1 MSLPA
6 NLMRTNVIADQ
17 DMQRVGM
24 VFYLVMPQD
33 TAPPS
38 KPYIIDLLGYNS
50 LTLTWTNFTGSVTIV
65 DVDPQ
70 THLSV
75 GTPNTVSMNGSGE
88 TSVGSSITGVIS
100 VSVSSSAVKNSAVTL
115 MALKSLG
122 GGISQITFPT
132 NPQYVLD
139 STTPLA
145 ANGIFTG
152 QAVDTL
158 QYGASYIAAEANSD
172 QAGTLYIDFSEDN
185 FNTVAFSAAIPTTS
199 QTTPTASNPFVQGTY
214 AYNAQAHVAL
224 LARYVRVR
232 YVNGT
237 TAQTHFQLSHR
248 FTQA

>member
-1 MSLPA
+1 MSLPT

-75 GTPNTVSMNGSGE
+75 GTPNTVGMNGSGE

-100 VSVSSSAVKNSAVTL
+100 VSVSSSGVKNSSVTL

-122 GGISQITFPT
+122 GTSVTFPT

-139 STTPLA
+139 STTPLP
-145 ANGIFTG
+145 ANGVFTG
-152 QAVDTL
+152 QVVDTS
-158 QYGASYIAAEANSD
+158 QYGASYIVAEANSD

-185 FNTVAFSAAIPTTS
+185 FNTVAFSAAIATTS
-199 QTTPTASNPFVQGTY
+199 QTTPTATNPFVQGTY
-214 AYNAQAHVAL
+214 AYNAQAHIAL

>member
-75 GTPNTVSMNGSGE
+75 GTPKHCE
-88 TSVGSSITGVIS
+88 
-100 VSVSSSAVKNSAVTL
+100 
-115 MALKSLG
+115 
-122 GGISQITFPT
+122 
-132 NPQYVLD
+132 Y
-139 STTPLA
+139 
-145 ANGIFTG
+145 
-152 QAVDTL
+152 
-158 QYGASYIAAEANSD
+158 EW
-172 QAGTLYIDFSEDN
+172 
-185 FNTVAFSAAIPTTS
+185 
-199 QTTPTASNPFVQGTY
+199 
-214 AYNAQAHVAL
+214 
-224 LARYVRVR
+224 
-232 YVNGT
+232 
-237 TAQTHFQLSHR
+237 
-248 FTQA
+248 

>member
-50 LTLTWTNFTGSVTIV
+50 LSLIWTNFTGSVTIV

-88 TSVGSSITGVIS
+88 MNAGSSITGVIS

-115 MALKSLG
+115 MALKSQSLSG
-122 GGISQITFPT
+122 TVSLQGIAQSGLNANAFTNTLNTANTKQALSPPAGYPSTAQVFLILINLSPSDTIYVGDANNQVIPLSPNQSMALDIQKPQVYFDITSI
-132 NPQYVLD
+132 YW
-139 STTPLA
+139 
-145 ANGIFTG
+145 
-152 QAVDTL
+152 
-158 QYGASYIAAEANSD
+158 YGA
-172 QAGTLYIDFSEDN
+172 
-185 FNTVAFSAAIPTTS
+185 
-199 QTTPTASNPFVQGTY
+199 TASTDKVGVIY
-214 AYNAQAHVAL
+214 A
-224 LARYVRVR
+224 
-232 YVNGT
+232 
-237 TAQTHFQLSHR
+237 
-248 FTQA
+248 

>member
-38 KPYIIDLLGYNS
+38 KPYIIDLLSYNS

-115 MALKSLG
+115 MALKSLSG
-122 GGISQITFPT
+122 TFSLQGITQSGLNANAFTNTLNTANTKQALSPPTGYPSTAQAFLILINLSPSDTIYVGDVNNQVIPLSPNQSMALDIQKPQVYFDITSI
-132 NPQYVLD
+132 YW
-139 STTPLA
+139 
-145 ANGIFTG
+145 
-152 QAVDTL
+152 
-158 QYGASYIAAEANSD
+158 YGA
-172 QAGTLYIDFSEDN
+172 
-185 FNTVAFSAAIPTTS
+185 
-199 QTTPTASNPFVQGTY
+199 TASTDKVGVIY
-214 AYNAQAHVAL
+214 A
-224 LARYVRVR
+224 
-232 YVNGT
+232 
-237 TAQTHFQLSHR
+237 
-248 FTQA
+248 

>member
-1 MSLPA
+1 MSLPI

-75 GTPNTVSMNGSGE
+75 GTPNTVNMNGSGE

-115 MALKSLG
+115 MALKFLG
-122 GGISQITFPT
+122 GTSVTFPT

-145 ANGIFTG
+145 ANGVFTG

-158 QYGASYIAAEANSD
+158 QYGASYIVAEANSD
-172 QAGTLYIDFSEDN
+172 QPGTLYIDFSEDN
-185 FNTVAFSAAIPTTS
+185 FNTVAFSAAFVTTS
-199 QTTPTASNPFVQGTY
+199 QTTSSSTNPFVSGTY
-214 AYNAQAHVAL
+214 PYNAQAHIAL